1 MIDEILELSIV
12 EPNYPEQLCQ
22 LLVDQLGCSSSA
34 IQSADGVRWL
44 VLGQAGDKSLP
55 PEDTLQSAL
64 DGIEIQFSDGW
75 ACIPN
80 SQQLANGKQQQVLSL
95 ECDDP
100 QRVGAMIND
109 IRDPLFTAISSW
121 SQYKQLTH
129 RALRAETILAIAAQW
144 HGIKETDDLVTE
156 IVKASTTLLGAERAS
171 LFLWDQDNHELVAR
185 PALGVEGGELR
196 VPEDAGVVGE
206 VVRTG
211 DSLRVD
217 EIEGA
222 GQINRDVDSELDFV
236 TRNLICCP
244 LKNEANEILGAL
256 QVLNK
261 QDGIFTSD
269 DLAVLEEL
277 ASHIMSA
284 LQTTRQIEQL
294 ISSRS
299 VIAAEAAQELDLIG
313 DSPQMVALK
322 STIHRIADTDL
333 SILILGENGTGKE
346 VVSQLIHYQSG
357 RSEEPLVAVNC
368 AALTETLLESELF
381 GHVRGAFTDAHADHV
396 GKFELATNG
405 TLLLDEIGDMSLA
418 GQAKLLRVL
427 EAKEIVRVGGSTPI
441 RIDTRVIAATNQ
453 DLAEKVRDKTFREDL
468 FFRLNVV
475 TLEVPALRLRGE
487 DIVLLAE
494 HFLRELSV
502 KARRNVP
509 RLKASARKRL
519 LAHTWP
525 GNVRELRNVVE
536 RLVYLTDGDTV
547 EADDLDFVVAPGGSG
562 PQVSLELSLNDA
574 TREFQMQYIQSQ
586 IKRLGGNMTEVAK
599 HLGVHRSN
607 LYRKLHQ
614 LGCDVSEE

>member
-1 MIDEILELSIV
+1 
-12 EPNYPEQLCQ
+12 
-22 LLVDQLGCSSSA
+22 
-34 IQSADGVRWL
+34 
-44 VLGQAGDKSLP
+44 VLGQAGAKSLP

-64 DGIEIQFSDGW
+64 DGIEIQFTDAW

-80 SQQLANGKQQQVLSL
+80 SQQLTNGKQQQVLSL
-95 ECDDP
+95 ECDNP
-100 QRVGAMIND
+100 QRVGAIIND
-109 IRDPLFTAISSW
+109 IREPLFTAISSW
-121 SQYKQLTH
+121 SQYKQLMD
-129 RALRAETILAIAAQW
+129 RAIRAETILAIAAQW
-144 HGIKETDDLVTE
+144 HGIKETDELVTE

-185 PALGVEGGELR
+185 PALGVKGGELR
-196 VPEDAGVVGE
+196 VPEDTGVVGE

-244 LKNEANEILGAL
+244 LKNEKNEIFGAL

-269 DLAVLEEL
+269 DLTILEEL

-284 LQTTRQIEQL
+284 LQTTRRIEQL

-299 VIAAEAAQELDLIG
+299 VIASEAAQELDLIG

-346 VVSQLIHYQSG
+346 IVSQLIHYESG

-368 AALTETLLESELF
+368 AALSETLLESELF
-381 GHVRGAFTDAHADHV
+381 GHVRGAFTDAHEDRV

-427 EAKEIVRVGGSTPI
+427 EAKEVVRVGGSTPI

-453 DLAEKVRDKTFREDL
+453 HLGEMVRAKTFREDL

-502 KARRNVP
+502 KARRKVP
-509 RLKASARKRL
+509 QLKASARKRL

-547 EADDLDFVVAPGGSG
+547 EADNLDFVVAPGGGG
-562 PQVSLELSLNDA
+562 PQVSLELSLNEA
-574 TREFQMQYIQSQ
+574 TREFQSQYIETQ

-614 LGCDVSEE
+614 LGFDVSEE

>member
-1 MIDEILELSIV
+1 M
-12 EPNYPEQLCQ
+12 
-22 LLVDQLGCSSSA
+22 
-34 IQSADGVRWL
+34 
-44 VLGQAGDKSLP
+44 
-55 PEDTLQSAL
+55 
-64 DGIEIQFSDGW
+64 
-75 ACIPN
+75 
-80 SQQLANGKQQQVLSL
+80 
-95 ECDDP
+95 
-100 QRVGAMIND
+100 
-109 IRDPLFTAISSW
+109 
-121 SQYKQLTH
+121 
-129 RALRAETILAIAAQW
+129 
-144 HGIKETDDLVTE
+144 
-156 IVKASTTLLGAERAS
+156 
-171 LFLWDQDNHELVAR
+171 WDQDNHELVAR

-269 DLAVLEEL
+269 DLSVLEEL

-427 EAKEIVRVGGSTPI
+427 EAKEVVRVGGSTPI

-519 LAHTWP
+519 LAHAWP

>member
-1 MIDEILELSIV
+1 
-12 EPNYPEQLCQ
+12 
-22 LLVDQLGCSSSA
+22 
-34 IQSADGVRWL
+34 
-44 VLGQAGDKSLP
+44 
-55 PEDTLQSAL
+55 
-64 DGIEIQFSDGW
+64 
-75 ACIPN
+75 
-80 SQQLANGKQQQVLSL
+80 
-95 ECDDP
+95 
-100 QRVGAMIND
+100 
-109 IRDPLFTAISSW
+109 
-121 SQYKQLTH
+121 
-129 RALRAETILAIAAQW
+129 
-144 HGIKETDDLVTE
+144 
-156 IVKASTTLLGAERAS
+156 
-171 LFLWDQDNHELVAR
+171 
-185 PALGVEGGELR
+185 
-196 VPEDAGVVGE
+196 
-206 VVRTG
+206 
-211 DSLRVD
+211 
-217 EIEGA
+217 
-222 GQINRDVDSELDFV
+222 
-236 TRNLICCP
+236 
-244 LKNEANEILGAL
+244 
-256 QVLNK
+256 
-261 QDGIFTSD
+261 
-269 DLAVLEEL
+269 
-277 ASHIMSA
+277 
-284 LQTTRQIEQL
+284 
-294 ISSRS
+294 
-299 VIAAEAAQELDLIG
+299 VIAAEASQELDLIG

-346 VVSQLIHYQSG
+346 IVSQLIHYQSG

-427 EAKEIVRVGGSTPI
+427 EAKEVVRVGGSTPI

-494 HFLRELSV
+494 HFLGELSV
-502 KARRNVP
+502 KARRNIP

-574 TREFQMQYIQSQ
+574 TREFQMQYIQAQ

-614 LGCDVSEE
+614 LGFDVSEE

>member
-1 MIDEILELSIV
+1 
-12 EPNYPEQLCQ
+12 
-22 LLVDQLGCSSSA
+22 
-34 IQSADGVRWL
+34 
-44 VLGQAGDKSLP
+44 VLGHAGTKSLP

-64 DGIEIQFSDGW
+64 DGIEIQFTDRW

-80 SQQLANGKQQQVLSL
+80 SQQLAQGNQQQVLSI

-100 QRVGAMIND
+100 QRVGAIIND

-121 SQYKQLTH
+121 SRYRQLSD

-144 HGIKETDDLVTE
+144 HGIKETDELVTE

-196 VPEDAGVVGE
+196 VPEDTGVVGE

-244 LKNEANEILGAL
+244 LKNEADEILGAL

-261 QDGIFTSD
+261 QDGVFTSD
-269 DLAVLEEL
+269 DLTVLEEL

-284 LQTTRQIEQL
+284 LQTTRQIEKL

-299 VIAAEAAQELDLIG
+299 VIAAEAAQELDFIG

-346 VVSQLIHYQSG
+346 VVSQLVHYESG

-427 EAKEIVRVGGSTPI
+427 EAKEVVRVGGSTPI

-453 DLAEKVRDKTFREDL
+453 DLAEKVRGKTFREDL

-494 HFLRELSV
+494 HFLGELSV
-502 KARRNVP
+502 KARRKTP

-562 PQVSLELSLNDA
+562 SQVSLELSLNDA

-614 LGCDVSEE
+614 LGFDVSEE

>member
-1 MIDEILELSIV
+1 LS
-12 EPNYPEQLCQ
+12 
-22 LLVDQLGCSSSA
+22 D
-34 IQSADGVRWL
+34 
-44 VLGQAGDKSLP
+44 
-55 PEDTLQSAL
+55 
-64 DGIEIQFSDGW
+64 
-75 ACIPN
+75 
-80 SQQLANGKQQQVLSL
+80 
-95 ECDDP
+95 
-100 QRVGAMIND
+100 
-109 IRDPLFTAISSW
+109 
-121 SQYKQLTH
+121 

-144 HGIKETDDLVTE
+144 HGIKETDELVTE

-196 VPEDAGVVGE
+196 VPEDTGVVGE

-244 LKNEANEILGAL
+244 LKNEADEILGAL

-269 DLAVLEEL
+269 DLTVLEEL

-284 LQTTRQIEQL
+284 LQTTRQIEKL

-299 VIAAEAAQELDLIG
+299 VIAAEAAQELDFIG

-346 VVSQLIHYQSG
+346 VVSQLVHYESG

-427 EAKEIVRVGGSTPI
+427 EAKEVVRVGGSTPI

-453 DLAEKVRDKTFREDL
+453 DLAEKVRGKTFREDL

-494 HFLRELSV
+494 HFLGELSV
-502 KARRNVP
+502 KARRKTP

-562 PQVSLELSLNDA
+562 SQVSLELSLNDA

-614 LGCDVSEE
+614 LGFDVSEE

>member
-22 LLVDQLGCSSSA
+22 LLVDQLGCTSAA

-44 VLGQAGDKSLP
+44 VLGQAGDRSLP
-55 PEDTLQSAL
+55 PEDTLQSSL
-64 DGIEIQFSDGW
+64 DGIEIQLTDAW

-80 SQQLANGKQQQVLSL
+80 SQQLTTGNQQQVLSL
-95 ECDDP
+95 ECADP
-100 QRVGAMIND
+100 QRLGAIIND
-109 IRDPLFTAISSW
+109 IREPLFTAISSW
-121 SQYKQLTH
+121 SQYKQLAD

-144 HGIKETDDLVTE
+144 HGIKETDELVTE
-156 IVKASTTLLGAERAS
+156 IVKASATLLGAERAS

-196 VPEDAGVVGE
+196 VPENAGVVGE

-244 LKNEANEILGAL
+244 LKNEAAEILGAL

-261 QDGIFTSD
+261 QDGIFTSN
-269 DLAVLEEL
+269 DLVVLEEL

-346 VVSQLIHYQSG
+346 VVSQLVHYESG
-357 RSEEPLVAVNC
+357 RNGEPIVAVNC
-368 AALTETLLESELF
+368 AALSETLLESELF
-381 GHVRGAFTDAHADHV
+381 GHVRGAFTDAHEDRV

-427 EAKEIVRVGGSTPI
+427 EAKEVVRVGGSTPI

-453 DLAEKVRDKTFREDL
+453 DLAEMVRGKTFREDL

-494 HFLRELSV
+494 HFLGELSI

-547 EADDLDFVVAPGGSG
+547 DGDDLDFVVVPGGGG

-614 LGCDVSEE
+614 LGFDVSEE